1 MKAKVFYPPCQWLN
15 PNLRDYKGR
24 FYCEKHL
31 YFVHP
36 AKSVKDLDRIFNPK
50 KCAPD
55 CPTRSGKTR
64 IPHL

>member
-1 MKAKVFYPPCQWLN
+1 MRKIFYPECQWLD
-15 PNLRDYKGR
+15 PNRRNAKGH
-24 FYCEKHL
+24 FYCERSH

-36 AKSVKDLDRIFNPK
+36 AKSVKDADRIFNPK

-64 IPHL
+64 VPTL